1 MVLTRS
7 DLQELTRTRL
17 RDARVLLKAGC
28 YDGAYYLT
36 GYAVECALK
45 ACIAKT
51 TKRHDFPDKRI
62 VNDSYTHDIEKLLR
76 TAGLQSILNE
86 ENVVRNWAIVK
97 DWNEGSRYQF
107 KGAKDARGL
116 YLAVTSRRYGVL
128 TWIRKFW

>member
-17 RDARVLLKAGC
+17 REARALLKAHH
-28 YDGAYYLT
+28 YHGAYYLT

-45 ACIAKT
+45 ACIART
-51 TKRHDFPDKRI
+51 TKRYDFPDKKV
-62 VNDSYTHDIEKLLR
+62 VNHSYTHDIEKLLR

-86 ENVVRNWAIVK
+86 EKVVRNWAIVK
-97 DWNEGSRYQF
+97 DWNEESRYEF
-107 KGAKDARGL
+107 REAKEARGL
-116 YLAVTSRRYGVL
+116 YSAVTSRRYGVL